1 MSVELHDTLNR
12 LDLRLRFIPIES
24 EAMAGII
31 MIQVMSNTTKAIY
44 WELLI
49 AIIVLEYRTNCL
61 KCLLV
66 LIN

>member
-49 AIIVLEYRTNCL
+49 AIIVL
-61 KCLLV
+61 
-66 LIN
+66 

>member
-12 LDLRLRFIPIES
+12 LDLRLSFIPIES

-49 AIIVLEYRTNCL
+49 TIIVL
-61 KCLLV
+61 
-66 LIN
+66 